1 MTDSEIRSMLQDI
14 LCDQGL
20 RAEMAQNGAV
30 SEAQYDRLVEVVKKH
45 LPKPPEPEKLDEK
58 RLFVGN
64 LSYDTL
70 DDDLREWFEVY
81 GDAQSAWI
89 VTDRET
95 GRSKGFGFV
104 EMNTEV
110 EAQAAVKG
118 VNGKSKNGRVLTVNL
133 SRPKTTDSKP
143 FKKRKNSWN

>member
-1 MTDSEIRSMLQDI
+1 MTDSEIKSMLQDI

-20 RAEMAQNGAV
+20 RSEMAQNEAV
-30 SEAQYDRLVEVVKKH
+30 SEAQYDKLVEVVKRH
-45 LPKPPEPEKLDEK
+45 LPKPPEPEKVDEK

-64 LSYDTL
+64 LSYDTS
-70 DDDLREWFEVY
+70 DDDLRDWFEVY
-81 GDAQSAWI
+81 GDVQSAWI

-133 SRPKTTDSKP
+133 SRPKTTDSSKQP
-143 FKKRKNSWN
+143 FKKRKWS